1 MNTSR
6 LVVEMPE
13 DLKRAFKAFCAM
25 QGKHMD
31 EFTINL
37 IREAVYKTKSAKD

>member
-1 MNTSR
+1 MQTSR

-25 QGKHMD
+25 QGKNLN
-31 EFTINL
+31 EVTIDL
-37 IREAVYKTKSAKD
+37 IREAVFKTKSAKE